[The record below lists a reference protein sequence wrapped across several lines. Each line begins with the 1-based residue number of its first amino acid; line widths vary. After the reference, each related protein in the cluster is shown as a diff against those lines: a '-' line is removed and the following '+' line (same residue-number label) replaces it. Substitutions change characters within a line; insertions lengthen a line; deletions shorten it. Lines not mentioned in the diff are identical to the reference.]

1 MFIWNL
7 LNVMSKIKMAYQRV
21 EKNQIQTRLQNE
33 PRRFIQVIYGPRQVA
48 KTTMVRQ
55 ILNELNYPHTL
66 VAADAVPATDRV
78 WIAQQWE
85 MARVKQQ
92 LSPDL
97 PYLLVIDEV
106 QKIDNW
112 SEQIK
117 AEWDRDTMEDR
128 DLRVVLLGSSR
139 LMLQQGLTES
149 LAGRFDAMYLG
160 HWSYKEMKDA
170 FGLTPEEF
178 IWFGGYPG
186 AVTLKD
192 DEDRWKSYIR
202 DAMLETS
209 ISKDILML
217 TRVDKPALMKR
228 LFEIGSLYSGQ
239 VLSYTKVMGQLADA
253 GNTTTLANYLELL
266 NEAGLLSGLE
276 KYSPNL
282 VRKRSSSPKFMVH
295 NTAIMSGL
303 SNETMETLQAD
314 HKAWGRWVESAVG
327 AHLVNQAFKDRK
339 LSIYYWREGND
350 AVDFVVEY
358 KKRIIALEVKTSKV
372 RALSG
377 MNAFVKNYHPEKTF
391 VIGTGG
397 IPWEEFLQLDVLSL
411 YS

>member
-1 MFIWNL
+1 
-7 LNVMSKIKMAYQRV
+7 MSKIKMVYQRT
-21 EKNQIQTRLQNE
+21 EKNQIQNRLQNE
-33 PRRFIQVIYGPRQVA
+33 PRRFIQMIYGPRQVG
-48 KTTMVRQ
+48 KTTLVRQ
-55 ILNELNYPHTL
+55 IIKDLNYPHTL

-85 MARVKQQ
+85 SARAKQQ
-92 LSPDL
+92 LSPGL

-128 DLRVVLLGSSR
+128 DIRVVLLGSSR

-149 LAGRFDAMYLG
+149 LAGRFEAMYLG

-170 FGLTPEEF
+170 FGLTPEEY

-186 AVTLKD
+186 AITLKG
-192 DEDRWKSYIR
+192 DEDRWKSYVR
-202 DAMLETS
+202 DSLLETS

-239 VLSYTKVMGQLADA
+239 VLSFTKVMGQLADA

-266 NEAGLLSGLE
+266 NEAGLLAGLE
-276 KYSPNL
+276 KFSPNL

-303 SNETMETLQAD
+303 SNETLETLQAD

-327 AHLVNQAFKDRK
+327 AHLVNQSFKDKK
-339 LSIYYWREGND
+339 LRIYYWREGND
-350 AVDFVVEY
+350 EVDFVVEY

-372 RALSG
+372 GALSG
-377 MNAFVKNYHPEKTF
+377 MNAFVKSHHPEKSL
-391 VIGTGG
+391 VIGTDG
-397 IPWEEFLQLDVLSL
+397 IPWEEFLQMDILSL

>member
-1 MFIWNL
+1 
-7 LNVMSKIKMAYQRV
+7 MSYQRT
-21 EKNQIQTRLQNE
+21 EKKLIQNRLEKE
-33 PRRFIQVIYGPRQVA
+33 PRRFIQVIYGPRQVG
-48 KTTMVRQ
+48 KTTLVRQ
-55 ILNELNYPHTL
+55 VIKDLDFPFTL
-66 VAADAVPATDRV
+66 VAADAVPATDAV

-85 MARVKQQ
+85 NVRLKQK
-92 LSPDL
+92 LTPHL

-106 QKIDNW
+106 QKINNW

-117 AEWDRDTMEDR
+117 AEWDIDTQEDR
-128 DLRVVLLGSSR
+128 DIRVILLGSSR

-149 LAGRFDAMYLG
+149 LAGRFEATYLG
-160 HWSYKEMKDA
+160 HWSFREMKDA
-170 FGLTPEEF
+170 FGLTPSEF

-186 AVTLKD
+186 AISLKE
-192 DEDRWKSYIR
+192 DEDRWKNYVR
-202 DAMLETS
+202 DALLETS

-239 VLSYTKVMGQLADA
+239 VLSFTKVMGQLADA

-266 NEAGLLSGLE
+266 NEAGLLSGIE

-303 SNETMETLQAD
+303 SNESYDTLLVD
-314 HKAWGRWVESAVG
+314 PKSWGRWVESAVG
-327 AHLVNQAFKDRK
+327 AHLINQSFKNKK
-339 LSIYYWREGND
+339 LKIYYWREGND
-350 AVDFVVEY
+350 EVDFVVEY
-358 KKRIIALEVKTSKV
+358 KKKIIALEVKTSKV
-372 RALSG
+372 GSLTG
-377 MNAFVKNYHPEKTF
+377 MNAFSKNFHPEKSL

-397 IPWEEFLQLDVLSL
+397 IPWEEFLQLDVLDLFS
-411 YS
+411 